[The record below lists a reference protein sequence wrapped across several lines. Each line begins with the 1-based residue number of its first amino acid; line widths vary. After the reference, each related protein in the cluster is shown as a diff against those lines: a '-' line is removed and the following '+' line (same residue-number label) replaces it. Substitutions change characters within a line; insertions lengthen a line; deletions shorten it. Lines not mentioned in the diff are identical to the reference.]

1 MKDEIDSTL
10 KLIDESNKSFILNP
24 LSFVLKNAA
33 KLQIN
38 FEVHK

>member
-24 LSFVLKNAA
+24 LSFVLK
-33 KLQIN
+33 KRRKDTKK
-38 FEVHK
+38 F